1 MKAPPFR
8 YMRARS
14 CAHACDLLAQH
25 SGEAR
30 LIAGGQSLMPILN
43 MRLANPAILVDI
55 NSVGELAGISLADGV
70 LRIGAL
76 TRHREVGE
84 SSLIR
89 QHLRLI
95 TDAMQHVAHAAIR
108 NRGTFGGSLATADPA
123 AEMPACCLALDA
135 EMVIESV
142 RGRRTVHVDD
152 FFRGTFETA
161 LEPDEILVAVEFPVP
176 GPLWRHAFVELARR
190 RGDFAIVGGAVQARV
205 ETRRMVEVRLVLF
218 GVGDRPVRMR
228 RAEQALV
235 VSARLDEGIAAA
247 QATLEKDLAPLSDN
261 QASAATRLHLARV
274 LLQRALL
281 QFQPVMD

>member
-1 MKAPPFR
+1 
-8 YMRARS
+8 MRARS

-30 LIAGGQSLMPILN
+30 LIAGGQSLMPVLN

-55 NSVGELAGISLADGV
+55 NSVGELAGISVADGV

-95 TDAMQHVAHAAIR
+95 TDAMRHVAHAAIR

-135 EMVIESV
+135 GMVIESV

-161 LEPDEILVAVEFPVP
+161 LKPDEILVAVEFPIP
-176 GPLWRHAFVELARR
+176 GPLWRHAFVEFARR
-190 RGDFAIVGGAVQARV
+190 RGDFAIVGGAAQARV

-235 VSARLDEGIAAA
+235 ASARLDEGIAAA

-261 QASAATRLHLARV
+261 QASADTRLHLARV
-274 LLQRALL
+274 LLRRALL

>member
-8 YMRARS
+8 YVRARS

-30 LIAGGQSLMPILN
+30 LIAGGQSLMPVLN

-55 NSVGELAGISLADGV
+55 NSVGELAGISVADGM

-76 TRHREVGE
+76 TRHREVAE
-84 SSLIR
+84 SALVR
-89 QHLRLI
+89 QHLALI

-135 EMVIESV
+135 GMVIESI

-161 LEPDEILVAVEFPVP
+161 IEPDEILVAVEFPIP
-176 GPLWRHAFVELARR
+176 GPLWRHAFVEFARR

-235 VSARLDEGIAAA
+235 ASARLDEGIAAA
-247 QATLEKDLAPLSDN
+247 QATLEKDISPLSDN
-261 QASAATRLHLARV
+261 QASADTRLHLARA
-274 LLQRALL
+274 LLRRALL

>member
-135 EMVIESV
+135 AMVIESV
-142 RGRRTVHVDD
+142 RGRRTVYVDD

-176 GPLWRHAFVELARR
+176 DSSWRHAFVEFARR

-205 ETRRMVEVRLVLF
+205 ETRQMVEVRLVLF
-218 GVGDRPVRMR
+218 GVGDRPIRMR
-228 RAEQALV
+228 PAEQVLV
-235 VSARLDEGIAAA
+235 GSARLDEGIAAA
-247 QATLEKDLAPLSDN
+247 QTTLEKDFAPLSDN